1 MNALPLISHR
11 LLASAVAE
19 HRSVRSSS
27 AIEAKSVIIHCNDNW
42 NAPSPGLEKPV
53 LDVPGV
59 TARQLL
65 APTPISASWPFF
77 E

>member
-19 HRSVRSSS
+19 HRSVRTPSDVGKKLVIIDCNADWGAPSVGV
-27 AIEAKSVIIHCNDNW
+27 EKSVSTVH
-42 NAPSPGLEKPV
+42 AM
-53 LDVPGV
+53 
-59 TARQLL
+59 TARPPLPE
-65 APTPISASWPFF
+65 AVISASWPFF

>member
-19 HRSVRSSS
+19 HRSARRSG
-27 AIEAKSVIIHCNDNW
+27 AVEDKPIIIHCNDKW
-42 NAPSPGLEKPV
+42 ATATPPVEEPVSIPSGAAARLLE
-53 LDVPGV
+53 
-59 TARQLL
+59 
-65 APTPISASWPFF
+65 PTPISASWPFF